1 MFVHSDV
8 AAFVS
13 IDPTVFCHVCVVC
26 FGVISTMEVHK
37 ALEISLRSAN
47 RKRLQRLL
55 ERAEAGSSSSKSKR
69 RSGNN
74 VIMKDIKKDERYKAV
89 EEMFSGKSKR
99 RSGGSSTTAEY
110 RSVVKLL
117 TVNWFTV

>member
-1 MFVHSDV
+1 MSSVW
-8 AAFVS
+8 
-13 IDPTVFCHVCVVC
+13 
-26 FGVISTMEVHK
+26 FGCDLQCKLK
-37 ALEISLRSAN
+37 AVLLFLRSAN

-55 ERAEAGSSSSKSKR
+55 ERAEAGSSSKSKR

-110 RSVVKLL
+110 RSVVKLF

>member
-13 IDPTVFCHVCVVC
+13 IDPTVFCHVCVVWVW
-26 FGVISTMEVHK
+26 FTVEVHK

-99 RSGGSSTTAEY
+99 RSGGGGSSTTAEY
-110 RSVVKLL
+110 RSVLELL
-117 TVNWFTV
+117 TICRLTG